1 MECWYAVQVR
11 TGREESVL
19 CLSKKTIDRDV
30 LSECF
35 IPYYECMKRYQGEW
49 HKIQHIL
56 FPGYVFFVSEQVDR
70 LFVQLKKIP
79 EFTKILGDGTR
90 FIPIGE
96 EERVI
101 LQQLGGQEHLA
112 KMSHGTIIGDK
123 VMITSGPLER
133 FKGKIIYIDR
143 HKRIAVV
150 SIRLFDRL
158 IEVKLGLEIIHKV

>member
-70 LFVQLKKIP
+70 LFVQLKKNSGIH
-79 EFTKILGDGTR
+79 ENSRGWNKIYPYKRGREGNPAATGR
-90 FIPIGE
+90 S
-96 EERVI
+96 R
-101 LQQLGGQEHLA
+101 
-112 KMSHGTIIGDK
+112 
-123 VMITSGPLER
+123 TSCKNVPWNYHRRQSYDHVRTFGA
-133 FKGKIIYIDR
+133 F
-143 HKRIAVV
+143 
-150 SIRLFDRL
+150 
-158 IEVKLGLEIIHKV
+158 